1 MINIRTIRALA
12 NDDGITLK
20 DGKKIAYRTGWQVA
34 DHGVEA
40 RTAEECM
47 QAVKRYNGTCGV
59 WFSDGIYYVDHSFRV
74 NTKREAMTIGKQCNQ
89 ISVLSW
95 KTMKLA
101 YCK

>member
-1 MINIRTIRALA
+1 MINIRSIRKLT

-47 QAVKRYNGTCGV
+47 QAVKQYNGTCGV
-59 WFSDGIYYVDHSFRV
+59 WLSDGIYYVDHSFRV
-74 NTKREAMTIGKQCNQ
+74 NTKREAIAIGKQCNQ

>member
-1 MINIRTIRALA
+1 MIRLRDIRALA
-12 NDDGITLK
+12 NNDGITLK
-20 DGKKIAYRTGWQVA
+20 DGRPIVYKSGWQVA
-34 DHGVEA
+34 DCGVECK
-40 RTAEECM
+40 TAEHAL
-47 QAVKRYNGTCGV
+47 QVIHSYRGSCGV

-74 NTKREAMTIGKQCNQ
+74 NTKREAMAIGKQCNQ